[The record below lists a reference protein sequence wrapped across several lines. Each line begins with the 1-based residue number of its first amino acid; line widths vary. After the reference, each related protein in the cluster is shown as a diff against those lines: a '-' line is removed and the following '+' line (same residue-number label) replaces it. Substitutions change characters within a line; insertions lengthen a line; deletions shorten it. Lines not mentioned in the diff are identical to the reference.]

1 VGEEGEGGGHVV
13 LRKVTK
19 VEEKQIWKQDG
30 RPRGLDVITVVIGA
44 DPFWWELLNE
54 RMIGGRVRGAPDA
67 VTALPTL
74 YQL

>member
-1 VGEEGEGGGHVV
+1 MGEEGEGVGHVV
-13 LRKVTK
+13 PRK
-19 VEEKQIWKQDG
+19 VEERQIWKQDG

-54 RMIGGRVRGAPDA
+54 RMIGSRVEGAPDA